1 MVTRNLADNLNYA
14 FDETVLLGFRDDL
27 SQQFLLQFSTNFSNM
42 EITLVRVKKN
52 AKETITFWLT
62 MGNQV

>member
-14 FDETVLLGFRDDL
+14 FDETVLLDFRDDL

>member
-14 FDETVLLGFRDDL
+14 FDETVLLDFRDDL
-27 SQQFLLQFSTNFSNM
+27 SQQFLLQFSMNFSNM